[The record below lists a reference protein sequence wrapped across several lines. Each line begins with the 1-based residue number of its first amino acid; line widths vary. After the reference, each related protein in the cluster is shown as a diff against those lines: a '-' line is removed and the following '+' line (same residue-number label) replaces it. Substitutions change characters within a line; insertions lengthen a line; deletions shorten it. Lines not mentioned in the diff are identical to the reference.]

1 MNFSNIKL
9 PIGIIGIIVAQAF
22 GIIWYVAQMDST
34 VSSLNESMIQIQ
46 KESHMENI
54 VVLERDVSAL
64 QETINDMADADDLYK
79 MGITI
84 ASLQQKLDT
93 LESIVKEL
101 ETKDALI
108 DNEMRTIMGDHN
120 GFNDVLKT
128 IGISGYGD
136 TRTYGG
142 YDTYK

>member
-54 VVLERDVSAL
+54 AVLERDVAAL